1 MRRASAK
8 DNTWYVETIR
18 AKKIV
23 NGKERFL
30 VKWHNYDEEENTW
43 EPRENLNFNP
53 SDDIVIEEMPMLPLS
68 PVSDIACGSNS
79 SQKKEWIIEKVIKK
93 RKING
98 RTEYLIK
105 WEGFN
110 SEFNSWEPKEHLN
123 YDPDVDSDLNEEQTY
138 LKTAKIAS
146 DIITVSDISD
156 NESGNGKIAAPTSTS
171 TPSGRSGGLLRSG
184 DLKKSTKNKSSV
196 KNNNFYVE
204 KIEAKRYVNGQK
216 EYYIKWLYFDRKHNT
231 WVAEKDLNFVPD
243 SDLEADDDE
252 DDDNTDDDTA
262 ESDTSKQDINEKD
275 KNTTNP
281 QETTQVYPEKL
292 TNISED
298 FEGYNLTALQDNND
312 DENNKNKNAA
322 YFAHTTKLLVDSF
335 DETKSLEEISR
346 ESLVL
351 FEEKK
356 MQADEIIGAKR
367 HTDGELLFLVKWK
380 NNGTDIISSEVAI
393 EKCARVVIQFYQSHV
408 QFD

>member
-1 MRRASAK
+1 
-8 DNTWYVETIR
+8 
-18 AKKIV
+18 
-23 NGKERFL
+23 
-30 VKWHNYDEEENTW
+30 
-43 EPRENLNFNP
+43 
-53 SDDIVIEEMPMLPLS
+53 
-68 PVSDIACGSNS
+68 
-79 SQKKEWIIEKVIKK
+79 
-93 RKING
+93 
-98 RTEYLIK
+98 
-105 WEGFN
+105 
-110 SEFNSWEPKEHLN
+110 
-123 YDPDVDSDLNEEQTY
+123 
-138 LKTAKIAS
+138 
-146 DIITVSDISD
+146 
-156 NESGNGKIAAPTSTS
+156 
-171 TPSGRSGGLLRSG
+171 
-184 DLKKSTKNKSSV
+184 
-196 KNNNFYVE
+196 
-204 KIEAKRYVNGQK
+204 
-216 EYYIKWLYFDRKHNT
+216 
-231 WVAEKDLNFVPD
+231 VPD